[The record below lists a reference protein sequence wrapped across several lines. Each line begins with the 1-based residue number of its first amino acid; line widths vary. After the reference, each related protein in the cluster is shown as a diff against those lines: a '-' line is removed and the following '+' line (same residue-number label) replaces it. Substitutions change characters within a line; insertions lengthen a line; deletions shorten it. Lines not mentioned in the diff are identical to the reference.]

1 MPRIAAGPL
10 SFLLSELQAGRPVQA
25 YRALQAVQTE
35 LCCVGNA
42 FAHLSVE
49 RRNWIL
55 QHLNK
60 QLVPMVEEEFP
71 ADGILFGPKFGKKAK
86 ERVDAIKSLASSSSV
101 FFQFDDPPAKRNYK
115 GQGARGKG
123 PDRYNLYHKRSTDQ
137 CCPQKVGPPN
147 K

>member
-1 MPRIAAGPL
+1 MKTA
-10 SFLLSELQAGRPVQA
+10 
-25 YRALQAVQTE
+25 

-49 RRNWIL
+49 RRKWIL

-71 ADGILFGPKFGKKAK
+71 ADGTLFGPKFGKKAK

-101 FFQFDDPPAKRNYK
+101 FFRLGDPPAKRSYK
-115 GQGARGKG
+115 GQGGRGKG
-123 PDRYNLYHKRSTDQ
+123 PDRYNPYHKRGASNMKWSKAGRQTSAA
-137 CCPQKVGPPN
+137 PK